1 MPVPSMEV
9 AIFFVCSLIALAGA
23 LGVVF
28 SRNPVHSALSLVA
41 TLFAVAVLFLNQN
54 AQFLGAVQ
62 VIVYTGAIVVL
73 ILFVIMLLG
82 VDREEDLTVEPLV
95 AQRPLAVVAGV
106 VLIAGLLTVFF
117 AGGNNL
123 VTGEPSSNAAIVPAA
138 TPSDSGE
145 AIRQQQEIGAGNI
158 RQVGSELFSDY
169 VFAFEVT
176 AILLTIAVVGA
187 VLMARRPRDLQPL
200 PEPEPLG
207 DEDLEALSEE
217 TA

>member
-9 AIFFVCSLIALAGA
+9 AIFFVCSLIALAGS
-23 LGVVF
+23 LGVVM

-41 TLFAVAVLFLNQN
+41 TLFAVAILFLNQN

-95 AQRPLAVVAGV
+95 AQRPIAMIAGV
-106 VLIAGLLTVFF
+106 VLIAGLLTILFV
-117 AGGNNL
+117 GGAKL
-123 VTGEPSSNAAIVPAA
+123 VTGEPSANDPIMPTAAPA
-138 TPSDSGE
+138 DSGE
-145 AIRQQQEIGAGNI
+145 AIRQQQEIGADNI
-158 RQVGSELFSDY
+158 RQVGAELFSDY

-176 AILLTIAVVGA
+176 ALLLTIAVVGA

-200 PEPEPLG
+200 PKPEAID